1 MHVRDARAGFL
12 QQEHGF
18 RPRTKTSRF
27 KACHVQWLEHK
38 DCFFSS
44 WKKRYKLSFYHMFQN
59 PNISIKFPSS
69 ILKITV
75 PADKTNTTW
84 RSQYSVKNTIHI
96 KICTRIHF
104 LYSHVQ
110 SSDHCQRTPCHCE
123 LTQEKIAHLPNYIR
137 CPRETQWTK
146 SEIEALT
153 SHQQS
158 QLNTVFPKQRH
169 LPDAILE
176 ELECAWRNVSP
187 VHCIYLWRLEY
198 RHWRGQGLLHSP
210 DCKGAHIY
218 QWPVVAINCPC
229 FRSLEPVPELV
240 QWSWLS
246 IISTIDWIMQL
257 HFC

>member
-1 MHVRDARAGFL
+1 MHEQV
-12 QQEHGF
+12 
-18 RPRTKTSRF
+18 
-27 KACHVQWLEHK
+27 
-38 DCFFSS
+38 FFSRS
-44 WKKRYKLSFYHMFQN
+44 MVSVQGLRLQGSKHAMFSGWNTKIVSFLLEKKRYKLSFYHMFQN

-158 QLNTVFPKQRH
+158 QLNTVFPKQPF
-169 LPDAILE
+169 LGVIFLT
-176 ELECAWRNVSP
+176 LSWRN
-187 VHCIYLWRLEY
+187 W
-198 RHWRGQGLLHSP
+198 
-210 DCKGAHIY
+210 
-218 QWPVVAINCPC
+218 N
-229 FRSLEPVPELV
+229 VPGEM
-240 QWSWLS
+240 WALS
-246 IISTIDWIMQL
+246 IAFTFGALSIDIGGDKACCIPQIARGRIYISDL
-257 HFC
+257 